1 MKENNWNDRDY
12 NKRRNT
18 NADRSKFED
27 DELIIEDNT
36 IYEIDLD
43 CYSCLQK
50 RRKEAG
56 L

>member
-1 MKENNWNDRDY
+1 MNNDQELENRGKYLKER
-12 NKRRNT
+12 KR
-18 NADRSKFED
+18 FED

-43 CYSCLQK
+43 CYSCLQRK
-50 RRKEAG
+50 RKEAG